1 MASVLITGTSK
12 GIGLET
18 ALAFGRAG
26 YKVHATMRNPSQAPE
41 LAETTAREKL
51 PITVST
57 MDVDS
62 DQSVSQAI
70 AAIHKD
76 HGPIDV
82 LVNNAGVERAG
93 SVEELPLADFRAVME
108 TNYFGALRCIQAL
121 APQMRQRRSGCII
134 NVTSVAGRIS
144 SAPLA
149 PYSSSKWALEA
160 LSEALA
166 GEMKTFN
173 VRVAIVEPGIID
185 TAMARR
191 LGDEAA
197 DSPYRQ
203 RARFTSLF
211 RASLQNPA
219 PPSLVGQKILEIVEG
234 GTWQLRHPVGPDA
247 APFLEWRRQMTD
259 EDWVGLNAGDDETW
273 YRSLERDFGMDVRP
287 KNVSDV
293 QPAISEK

>member
-12 GIGLET
+12 GIGLEA

-26 YKVHATMRNPSQAPE
+26 HRVHATMRNPSQSPQ
-41 LAETTAREKL
+41 LADTAAREKL

-62 DQSVSQAI
+62 DHSVSNGI

-108 TNYFGALRCIQAL
+108 TNYFGAIRCIQAV
-121 APQMRQRRSGCII
+121 APHMRKRKSGCII
-134 NVTSVAGRIS
+134 NVTSVAGRI
-144 SAPLA
+144 ANPPLS
-149 PYSSSKWALEA
+149 PYVASKWALEA

-173 VRVAIVEPGIID
+173 VRVAVVEPGIID

-191 LGDEAA
+191 IEGRPNGSA
-197 DSPYRQ
+197 YRQ
-203 RARFTSLF
+203 HARFAALF
-211 RASLQNPA
+211 EASLKNPA
-219 PPSLVGQKILEIVEG
+219 PPSLVAQKILEIAEN

-247 APFLEWRRQMTD
+247 IPLLQWRKQMTD
-259 EDWVGLNAGDDETW
+259 EEWVELHASDDETW
-273 YRSLERDFGMDVRP
+273 HRRMGSDLGLDTRP
-287 KNVSDV
+287 SRREN
-293 QPAISEK
+293 

>member
-1 MASVLITGTSK
+1 MSAVLITGTSK
-12 GIGLET
+12 GIGFEA

-26 YKVHATMRNPSQAPE
+26 HEVHATMRNPSHAPE
-41 LAETTAREKL
+41 LAAAAAREKL
-51 PITVST
+51 PISIST

-62 DQSVSQAI
+62 DQSVSHAI
-70 AAIHKD
+70 AAIRRD
-76 HGPIDV
+76 HGPIEV
-82 LVNNAGVERAG
+82 LVNNAGVEKAG
-93 SVEELPLADFRAVME
+93 SVEELSLADFRAVME
-108 TNYFGALRCIQAL
+108 TNYFGAIRCIQAL
-121 APQMRQRRSGCII
+121 APHMRQRRSGCII
-134 NVTSVAGRIS
+134 NVTSVAGRIA

-149 PYSSSKWALEA
+149 PYTASKWALEA

-191 LGDEAA
+191 VGDPAA

-211 RASLQNPA
+211 TASLKNPV
-219 PPSLVGQKILEIVEG
+219 PPSLVGQKILEIVES

-247 APFLEWRRQMTD
+247 APFLQWRGQMTD
-259 EDWVGLNAGDDETW
+259 EEWVDLNASDDETW
-273 YRSLERDFGMDVRP
+273 YRSLERDFGLDARP
-287 KNVSDV
+287 KN
-293 QPAISEK
+293 